1 MFETRRLKNVVI
13 FIQTILRFVLSRN
26 RYVYIYIYI
35 YIFIYMNT
43 IYIDYISYISI
54 PYISIISIIYI
65 YIPYISNTIQI
76 WIPYV
81 SIHSVTNVIIR
92 ARFLLKQMW
101 RLTKTKTEM
110 KSEHWTKRWNWSRC
124 TTLALSVSWT
134 HGPIALVVRASE
146 RSSVVMGSNPTQAN
160 FL

>member
-35 YIFIYMNT
+35 YIYEYHLYRLYIIYIDT
-43 IYIDYISYISI
+43 IYIDYINY
-54 PYISIISIIYI
+54 IYI